1 VSVEHDRFEL
11 QRTYPAPPERVF
23 ARWADPA
30 LKAGWFSAPGAEY
43 EFDFRVGGHEVNRDG
58 TPGGAG
64 FTYIARYCDI
74 VPNERIVYTY
84 ELYAGEALASVSP
97 TSVMFL
103 ADGDGTLL
111 TVTEQIALLD
121 GRDTRAARKR
131 GVTTLL
137 ERLGEALD

>member
-43 EFDFRVGGHEVNRDG
+43 EFDFRVGGHEVNRD
-58 TPGGAG
+58 
-64 FTYIARYCDI
+64 R
-74 VPNERIVYTY
+74 
-84 ELYAGEALASVSP
+84 
-97 TSVMFL
+97 
-103 ADGDGTLL
+103 TLL